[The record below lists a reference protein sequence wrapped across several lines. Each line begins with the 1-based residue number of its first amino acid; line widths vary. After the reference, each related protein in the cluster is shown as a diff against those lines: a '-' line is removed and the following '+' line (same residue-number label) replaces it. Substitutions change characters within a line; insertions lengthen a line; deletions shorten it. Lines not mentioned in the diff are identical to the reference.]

1 MDHCLLVSCGWAVP
15 QRTQPKRM
23 AEGGAEPTSRAPFV
37 LAEYQSLDGILAPIR
52 NLTRVKYACFDAS
65 KRYLAF
71 GATSGDVFM
80 FYRDTAAFISTITN
94 KEGAVSQVALA
105 PDDFVL
111 GIATSRG
118 HIIVVEHNARRP
130 ALQAQ
135 RLQLSFEHK
144 GSVVTCLEW
153 NSVGTRLF
161 AADNTGKVSVLNV
174 STSKARS
181 LFQSPPSTLMRL
193 DSRVVQLSFAQ
204 DRLLASTLTRCYLG
218 DTIREKFTQVG
229 KKLRDGE
236 FGGCFYSGSKP
247 QDSMCIYAARPGS
260 RLWQAD
266 LKGSVLKTHQFKEAL
281 AVTPVKL
288 VTYRSDTS
296 LPGSMSAS
304 ASTAAFSKLLTVWAS
319 NQNMPF
325 LISWSSNGLY
335 IINPQ
340 AGEIV
345 LWNDELKDVKD
356 LRCVRNNIYI
366 QLHSGEFCV
375 CSLLTPVQAVLCLL
389 QHNHATLC
397 GHFLCQNWLHIPK
410 TAFEKTL
417 SSELSFEL
425 HDKLRES
432 GETSLAESVAKVLF
446 DSYDVDITKRPP
458 KPKVDLSEEECP
470 GLASSSSA
478 QVERVSTRRRS
489 RDVRKAQD
497 ECGIASPRHVRCHSS
512 DPVKPSTPSPRP
524 MRKTVRR
531 GSDPPPPGTFGKAP
545 STECPLKPKPTKACS
560 PTPSRR
566 AVSSSNTQRE
576 RSLSLEA
583 PRQGLHESQPVRTLS
598 ERPRQ
603 LQTASKSSG
612 FMGLSVGSRDQTKV
626 GVKGG
631 STGESSDKETP
642 DEPDVSPTPGC
653 SVADRGGNN
662 RKAYGS
668 ALRILPA
675 IPASPLDSPMS
686 PLDRVDPEVL
696 ASMYAEQDVGYESV
710 YQYLSLGVYGS
721 SLVPAAFTMR
731 GTDLAQLANVA
742 DLAKLRE
749 TLSSKLSNGK
759 DTILKNLRGLEGKL
773 KYFSVDQGADL
784 TSPLSVV
791 PENSAAEPVLKPE
804 EAVSKLFTPKDDFW
818 SFLPAASNTFIEATL
833 RASSNAND
841 PGIFYHAPSLVMV
854 LEEWLDALH
863 STQAGIINRIA
874 STESAKLPPAMSYCD
889 SVQKSPEETFSSPS
903 SQDDAGITAQLS
915 LIKSIFTCD
924 PFHLPPEVEEKAR
937 ELAVLCFQTSTLGSV
952 ERIAAKVSE
961 VEGRD
966 KLMSSVHN
974 GSSAATDMKLSKH
987 SSTNSLGSEDT
998 STHCDLSLSMRSST
1012 SEKYGFHLSEMPTVD
1027 SCSESVMFQS
1037 MSSCGGLSINLDFR
1051 PEESAHQP
1059 DASLVRK
1066 ASFSQC
1072 KEEPSGECAESAN
1085 HREDVGDLAN
1095 CTVGASLPDHLPS
1108 VQENEHVVKAL
1119 EEMTGPT
1126 ESGNVGNNEHQG
1138 AVSVNGFAPHEPT
1151 QACQRDNFVA
1161 EEGSAGQRN
1170 LSVYSDISP
1179 SQGSQSEA
1187 TSMSWM
1193 PMIAHSTHKTEPF
1206 KIHTS
1211 DAKTALFVRYYF
1223 HLLDVEV
1230 VWDVVQLTDRPCFET
1245 WSTTVLGVVQELRV
1259 TSQHESGPERL
1270 VAIMQQ
1276 LEKVTIQPWLLL
1288 AYLLLLHEMAQ
1299 EKVEEDIFPKKA
1311 GCLSAR
1317 DILYFTQLCKVDP
1330 SLFLRAMQGALS
1342 CFALPQML
1350 SPFRKYLENEEVR
1363 WEWVTQCLQSVNSDS
1378 LKCSCGAPR
1387 YGSHKMNWP
1396 MYEHLKAVL
1405 CNKDWISQRSLELCR
1420 TYAFWPGYL
1429 CALKQLGFRT
1439 EHLVNVIQLG
1449 DAELLMPDNFLGFV
1463 PESPQ
1468 EWKLAM
1474 ELVGRHRPERIVVV
1488 MCLSCGKPHKCREN
1502 QTPLT
1507 VQSIAQRMLASL
1519 GFEQTAAIL
1528 HELKLPRN
1536 SLGQG
1541 FYLASVLLTLIEQ
1554 QQAAL
1559 SHRMLSRLESYVWSR
1574 RPVTLPPQVAD
1585 VLDREKQGLAGH
1597 DDLTDVQLQGSYVEE
1612 PESHWG
1618 GNIPLLSECVL
1629 CGLPLGTTVG
1639 AHAVVMCH
1647 CGHCFHESCLPG
1659 QGDFC
1664 VICKEEQVWKR

>member
-1 MDHCLLVSCGWAVP
+1 MSYVLLHDLV
-15 QRTQPKRM
+15 
-23 AEGGAEPTSRAPFV
+23 
-37 LAEYQSLDGILAPIR
+37 
-52 NLTRVKYACFDAS
+52 
-65 KRYLAF
+65 
-71 GATSGDVFM
+71 
-80 FYRDTAAFISTITN
+80 
-94 KEGAVSQVALA
+94 
-105 PDDFVL
+105 
-111 GIATSRG
+111 RG
-118 HIIVVEHNARRP
+118 HVIVVEHNARRP

-153 NSVGTRLF
+153 NGVGTRLF

-174 STSKARS
+174 STSKVSPCWNKVERWDWKAFFRSSDGLQARS

-236 FGGCFYSGSKP
+236 FGGCFYPGSKP

-288 VTYRSDTS
+288 VTYRSDVSTS
-296 LPGSMSAS
+296 GSTSAS

-345 LWNDELKDVKD
+345 LWNDELKDIKD
-356 LRCVRNNIYI
+356 LRCVRNSIYI
-366 QLHSGEFCV
+366 QLHTGEFWA

-397 GHFLCQNWLHIPK
+397 GHFLCQNRLHIPK
-410 TAFEKTL
+410 AAFEKTL
-417 SSELSFEL
+417 PSELSFEL
-425 HDKLRES
+425 HDKLKES
-432 GETSLAESVAKVLF
+432 GEISLAESVAKLLF
-446 DSYDVDITKRPP
+446 DSYDIDITKRPS
-458 KPKVDLSEEECP
+458 KPKVDPSTEERP
-470 GLASSSSA
+470 GPASSSLA
-478 QVERVSTRRRS
+478 QVTVERVSARRRS
-489 RDVRKAQD
+489 RDIQGSRD

-512 DPVKPSTPSPRP
+512 DPVKPNTPSPRP
-524 MRKTVRR
+524 VRKTVRR

-545 STECPLKPKPTKACS
+545 LAECPLKPKPTKACS

-566 AVSSSNTQRE
+566 AVVGSSSTQRE

-583 PRQGLHESQPVRTLS
+583 PRQGVQESQPARTLS
-598 ERPRQ
+598 ERPRH

-612 FMGLSVGSRDQTKV
+612 FMGLSVGSREQTKAA
-626 GVKGG
+626 VKGG
-631 STGESSDKETP
+631 SSGESSDRETP
-642 DEPDVSPTPGC
+642 DEPDMSPTPGC
-653 SVADRGGNN
+653 SVTDRGGNN
-662 RKAYGS
+662 KKAYGS

-773 KYFSVDQGADL
+773 KYFSMDQGGDVGL

-791 PENSAAEPVLKPE
+791 PENTPAEPVLKPE
-804 EAVSKLFTPKDDFW
+804 EARSKPFAPKDDFW

-841 PGIFYHAPSLVMV
+841 PGIFYHVPSLVMV

-863 STQAGIINRIA
+863 STQVGVMNRIA
-874 STESAKLPPAMSYCD
+874 TTETAKLPSAMSYCD

-903 SQDDAGITAQLS
+903 SQEDVGVSAQLS
-915 LIKSIFTCD
+915 LVKSIFTCD

-937 ELAVLCFQTSTLGSV
+937 ELAMLCFQTSTLGSV

-961 VEGRD
+961 LEGRE
-966 KLMSSVHN
+966 KLTSSVHN
-974 GSSAATDMKLSKH
+974 GSSAATDVKLSKH

-1059 DASLVRK
+1059 DTSFVRK
-1066 ASFSQC
+1066 TSFSQC
-1072 KEEPSGECAESAN
+1072 KEEPGEEFAEDEN
-1085 HREDVGDLAN
+1085 CREDVGDHAN
-1095 CTVGASLPDHLPS
+1095 CAASTSFPGNLPP
-1108 VQENEHVVKAL
+1108 VQGSEPVAKSL
-1119 EEMTGPT
+1119 EEMAGPT
-1126 ESGNVGNNEHQG
+1126 EGGSFGINEHQG
-1138 AVSVNGFAPHEPT
+1138 AISVNGFAPHEPT
-1151 QACQRDNFVA
+1151 QACQRDNVVA

-1193 PMIAHSTHKTEPF
+1193 PMIAHSTHKAEPL
-1206 KIHTS
+1206 KSHTS
-1211 DAKTALFVRYYF
+1211 DAKTALFVQYYF
-1223 HLLDVEV
+1223 HLLDIEV
-1230 VWDVVQLTDRPCFET
+1230 MWDAVQLTERPCFET
-1245 WSTTVLGVVQELRV
+1245 WSTVVLGVLQGLRAA
-1259 TSQHESGPERL
+1259 SRHESGPERL
-1270 VAIMQQ
+1270 VAITQQ
-1276 LEKVTIQPWLLL
+1276 LEKVTNQPWLLL
-1288 AYLLLLHEMAQ
+1288 AYLLLLHEVAQ
-1299 EKVEEDIFPKKA
+1299 EKGEDIFPKKA
-1311 GCLSAR
+1311 SCLSAR
-1317 DILYFTQLCKVDP
+1317 DILYFTKLCKVDP
-1330 SLFLRAMQGALS
+1330 SLFLRAMQGALN

-1350 SPFRKYLENEEVR
+1350 SSFRKYLENEEVR

-1405 CNKDWISQRSLELCR
+1405 CSKDWISQRSLELCR

-1429 CALKQLGFRT
+1429 CALKHLGFRT

-1474 ELVGRHRPERIVVV
+1474 ELVGRHRPERVVVV

-1519 GFEQTAAIL
+1519 GFDQAAAIL
-1528 HELKLPRN
+1528 HELNLPRN

-1559 SHRMLSRLESYVWSR
+1559 SHRMLSRLESYIWSR

-1618 GNIPLLSECVL
+1618 GNIPLLSDCVL

-1639 AHAVVMCH
+1639 AHSVVMCH